1 MNISPPTRLYL
12 NFFLRDGF
20 KKFLLSVSFFSHNNK
35 YCGVPEKLHHNNE
48 IILPARNILKLT
60 NISYMKL
67 PNYIN
72 HGLVVAMVNHIFYI
86 ILVIQFF
93 EKESPDFL
101 FFIFKK

>member
-1 MNISPPTRLYL
+1 
-12 NFFLRDGF
+12 
-20 KKFLLSVSFFSHNNK
+20 
-35 YCGVPEKLHHNNE
+35 
-48 IILPARNILKLT
+48 LKLT